1 MTQFTHLDE
10 KGKAKMVDV
19 TEKKPTRR
27 VARARGCVIMKN
39 KTLHRIMEEGGIE
52 KGDVLNT
59 ARIAGIQA
67 AKLTSQLIPLCH
79 PLSLTHVEINFT
91 PDPCLPGILIDAE
104 VKLVGV
110 TGAEMEALT
119 AVSVSALTIY
129 DMCKA
134 IDKDMVISEIKLMEK
149 TGGKSGTYKRK

>member
-1 MTQFTHLDE
+1 MEKFTHLDE

-19 TEKKPTRR
+19 TRKKPTRR

-39 KTLHRIMEEGGIE
+39 ETLQRILERGGIE
-52 KGDVLNT
+52 KGEVLNT

-67 AKLTSQLIPLCH
+67 AKFTSHLIPLCH
-79 PLSLTHVEINFT
+79 PLNLTNVEINFT
-91 PDPCLPGILIDAE
+91 SDPCLPGILIDAE

-119 AVSVSALTIY
+119 AVSISALTIY

-134 IDKDMVISEIKLMEK
+134 VDKDMVISEIKLMEK
-149 TGGKSGTYKRK
+149 RGGKSGTYKRK

>member
-1 MTQFTHLDE
+1 MEKFTHLDE
-10 KGKAKMVDV
+10 KGRAKMVDV

-27 VARARGCVIMKN
+27 IARARGCIIMKN
-39 KTLHRIMEEGGIE
+39 TTLRKITEEGGIE

-59 ARIAGIQA
+59 ARIAGIQS
-67 AKLTSQLIPLCH
+67 AKMTSQLIPLCH
-79 PLSLTHVEINFT
+79 PLNLTNVEINFT

-119 AVSVSALTIY
+119 AVSISALTIY

-149 TGGKSGTYKRK
+149 IGGKSGTYKRK